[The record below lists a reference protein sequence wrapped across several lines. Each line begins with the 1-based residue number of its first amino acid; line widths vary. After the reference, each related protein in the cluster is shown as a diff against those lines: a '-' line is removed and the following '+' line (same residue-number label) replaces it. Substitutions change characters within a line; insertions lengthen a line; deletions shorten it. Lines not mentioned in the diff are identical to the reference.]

1 MNKKN
6 NDKIEKEVSAN
17 KDFNQMNGKRN
28 KNKRKKQ
35 KPVQAFK
42 EKEKIFKSQKVKY
55 IVELTV
61 VLIFSLIML
70 ILLCNRTFFRENY
83 KTSKISLDIP
93 LLMFYEKDDGKEIVL
108 KTLRKSQYVKDYFEK
123 ELENMTIYKCE
134 NTLFYYND
142 ESKTAI
148 YSIDVKKDFAIKTVT
163 IKYAHGDAN
172 CLCNSSERDIFKENV
187 CEVG

>member
-6 NDKIEKEVSAN
+6 SDKIEKEAN
-17 KDFNQMNGKRN
+17 KEFKQVKEKNN
-28 KNKRKKQ
+28 KKKSKKE

-42 EKEKIFKSQKVKY
+42 EKEKLFKSQRTKY
-55 IVELTV
+55 IIELTV

-70 ILLCNRTFFRENY
+70 VLLCNRTFFRENY

-93 LLMFYEKDDGKEIVL
+93 LLMFFEKDNGKEIVL
-108 KTLRKSQYVKDYFEK
+108 KTLRKSEYVKDYFDK
-123 ELENMTIYKCE
+123 ELENMTIYKCD
-134 NTLFYYND
+134 NSIFYYND

-148 YSIDVKKDFAIKTVT
+148 YDIDIKKDFAVKTVT

-172 CLCNSSERDIFKENV
+172 CLCNSSEKDIFKENV
-187 CEVG
+187 CEIG